1 LIPFG
6 ASNVS
11 MEALIDQLVR
21 ALFFK
26 RMVFSVSSSII
37 CIGELLIDFFCTD
50 VDINLIEGQN
60 FQKQAGGAPAN
71 VCATIAKLG
80 GTAVF
85 SGKVG
90 NDPFGHFLKKTLDDV
105 QVDTS
110 MLVFDDLHPTTL
122 AFVSLQAN
130 GERDFVFNR
139 GADAFLVEEEM
150 DIDKLNDAAI
160 HHFGSAT
167 ALLSDPFQST
177 YFHIMRHAKEQGKFI
192 SFDPNYRK
200 DLWKNRVPEFIDLAK
215 VGISLADFVKVS
227 DEELKLISGIDN
239 LAEGTNYLHELGARV
254 VSVTLGSEGTYLSNG
269 ENSEIVSSIE
279 VKSIDSTGAGDAFV
293 GATLFQL
300 AKDNPEVEDFEKLK
314 EMISFSNKV
323 GALVCT
329 KVGAI
334 TAIPALEE
342 VLSD

>member
-1 LIPFG
+1 VFG
-6 ASNVS
+6 
-11 MEALIDQLVR
+11 LG
-21 ALFFK
+21 
-26 RMVFSVSSSII
+26 SSIV

-71 VCATIAKLG
+71 VCAAIAKLG
-80 GTAVF
+80 GTALF

-90 NDPFGHFLKKTLDDV
+90 NDPFGQFLKKTLDDV

-110 MLVFDDLHPTTL
+110 MIVFDNIHPTTL

-139 GADAFLVEEEM
+139 GADAFLVEEE
-150 DIDKLNDAAI
+150 IDPVKLNEAAI

-177 YFHIMRHAKEQGKFI
+177 YFHVMRNAKEQGKFI

-200 DLWKNRVPEFIDLAK
+200 DLWKNRLPEFIDLAK
-215 VGISLADFVKVS
+215 RGIALADFVKVS
-227 DEELKLISGIDN
+227 DEELKLITGTN
-239 LAEGTNYLHELGARV
+239 KLAEGTDYLHELGAKIV
-254 VSVTLGSEGTYLSNG
+254 AVTLGSEGTYLSNG
-269 ENSEIVSSIE
+269 QNSEIVPSVKI
-279 VKSIDSTGAGDAFV
+279 KSIDSTGAGDAFV
-293 GATLFQL
+293 GATLYQF
-300 AKDNPEVEDFEKLK
+300 AKDDSAFEDFETLK
-314 EMISFSNKV
+314 EIISFSNKV
-323 GALVCT
+323 GAFVCT

-334 TAIPALEE
+334 SALPTIEDIVTE
-342 VLSD
+342 A

>member
-1 LIPFG
+1 
-6 ASNVS
+6 
-11 MEALIDQLVR
+11 MEALIVQLVR
-21 ALFFK
+21 ALFYK
-26 RMVFSVSSSII
+26 RMVFGLSSLII
-37 CIGELLIDFFCTD
+37 CMGELLIDFFCTD

-60 FQKQAGGAPAN
+60 FHKQAGGAPAN
-71 VCATIAKLG
+71 VCATIGKLG
-80 GTAVF
+80 GRASF

-105 QVDTS
+105 RVDTS

-139 GADAFLVEEEM
+139 GADAFLLEEE
-150 DIDKLNDAAI
+150 IHKDKLNEAAI

-177 YFHIMRHAKEQGKFI
+177 YFHVMRNAKEQGKFI

-215 VGISLADFVKVS
+215 VGIALADFVKVS

-239 LAEGTNYLHELGARV
+239 LAEGTNYLHELGAKV
-254 VSVTLGSEGTYLSNG
+254 IAVTLGSEGTYLSNG
-269 ENSEIVSSIE
+269 ENREIVPSIKI
-279 VKSIDSTGAGDAFV
+279 KSIDSTGAGDAFV
-293 GATLFQL
+293 GATLYQF
-300 AKDNPEVEDFEKLK
+300 AKDITEIEDFGKLK
-314 EMISFSNKV
+314 EMIFFSNTV

-334 TAIPALEE
+334 TAIPTIED
-342 VLSD
+342 VLTRFS

>member
-1 LIPFG
+1 MN
-6 ASNVS
+6 ST
-11 MEALIDQLVR
+11 
-21 ALFFK
+21 
-26 RMVFSVSSSII
+26 II

-80 GTAVF
+80 GTALF
-85 SGKVG
+85 CGKVG
-90 NDPFGHFLKKTLDDV
+90 NDPFGQFLKKTLDDV
-105 QVDTS
+105 KVDTS
-110 MLVFDDLHPTTL
+110 MVVLDDLHPTTL

-139 GADAFLVEEEM
+139 GADAFLVEEEL
-150 DIDKLNDAAI
+150 DYDKLNNAAI

-177 YFHIMRHAKEQGKFI
+177 YFHVMRNEKNKGKFI

-200 DLWKNRVPEFIDLAK
+200 DLWKNRVADFIELAK
-215 VGISLADFVKVS
+215 AGIALSDFVKVS
-227 DEELKLISGIDN
+227 EEELQIITGKSDLTGGAN
-239 LAEGTNYLHELGARV
+239 AFHQLGAKIV
-254 VSVTLGSEGTYLSNG
+254 AVTLGSKGTYLSNG
-269 ENSEIVSSIE
+269 QSSEIVPSIK
-279 VKSIDSTGAGDAFV
+279 VNSIDSTGAGDAFV
-293 GATLFQL
+293 GATLYQF
-300 AKDNPEVEDFEKLK
+300 AKVCPAFEDFETLK
-314 EMISFSNKV
+314 EIISFSNKV

-334 TAIPALEE
+334 SALPTIHEIDE
-342 VLSD
+342 MIKIEQQQYN

>member
-1 LIPFG
+1 
-6 ASNVS
+6 
-11 MEALIDQLVR
+11 
-21 ALFFK
+21 
-26 RMVFSVSSSII
+26 MVLGLSSSVI
-37 CIGELLIDFFCTD
+37 CMGELLIDFFCTD

-80 GTAVF
+80 GTALF
-85 SGKVG
+85 CGKVG
-90 NDPFGHFLKKTLDDV
+90 NDPFGQFLKKKLDDV

-110 MLVFDDLHPTTL
+110 MVVFDDFHPTTL

-139 GADAFLVEEEM
+139 GADAFLVEEE
-150 DIDKLNDAAI
+150 IDPVKLNEARI

-177 YFHIMRHAKEQGKFI
+177 YFHVMRNAKEQGKFI
-192 SFDPNYRK
+192 SFDPNYRI
-200 DLWKNRVPEFIDLAK
+200 DLWKNRTPEFIDLAK
-215 VGISLADFVKVS
+215 KGISLADFVKVS
-227 DEELKLISGIDN
+227 DEELKLIT
-239 LAEGTNYLHELGARV
+239 GTNKLAKGTDYLHELGAKIV
-254 VSVTLGSEGTYLSNG
+254 TVTLGSEGTYLSNG
-269 ENSEIVSSIE
+269 QTSEIVPSVK

-293 GATLFQL
+293 GATLFQF
-300 AKDNPEVEDFEKLK
+300 AKGNPAIEDFDNLK
-314 EMISFSNKV
+314 EIIYFSNKV

-334 TAIPALEE
+334 TAIPALED
-342 VLSD
+342 VLSEQS